1 MNDDKQVTVEETTVP
16 QQVDFGTALWALKA
30 GKRCARI
37 GWNGN
42 GMYLYLV
49 PGQTFKSLTEHAK
62 KEFGDTTPYRP
73 YFALKTA
80 QNDIA
85 MWSPSGSDALA
96 EDWVILNF

>member
-1 MNDDKQVTVEETTVP
+1 MNETM
-16 QQVDFGTALWALKA
+16 DFGGAIVALKA
-30 GKRCARI
+30 GKKCART
-37 GWNGN
+37 GWNGK

-49 PGQTFKSLTEHAK
+49 PGQEFKSLTDHAI
-62 KEFGDTTPYRP
+62 KEFGETTPYRP

-96 EDWVILNF
+96 EDWVIL